1 MQSYL
6 ARLAEASAASHW
18 TAGRNLKTYDASE
31 CAWLH
36 NNECFIG
43 SGAAS
48 IMLAAAKTS
57 TVLARILRTA
67 AVCSQK
73 IIEAEC
79 AEAVATCSWSAEDG
93 GWCTSTL
100 LELEEQKCSAP
111 SPNQAVYPCGV
122 LSTADA
128 CNAQG
133 GCTWDATGDGS
144 CFFDSAAEEG
154 LAPAAPA
161 PAPTTVATDP
171 GRRLRGLPARRL
183 HVAPHDIAPL
193 CSLMAAFQDDHGEAS
208 CRNLTT
214 QAQCLHNSSCSWDAF
229 LAACES
235 AAGPASLAAIAF
247 ADAVDAARF
256 SAVQRGCRSLPS
268 RAACLAPRL
277 GYGGAFTTVHG
288 NTTFPQ
294 AAAAGL
300 AADTTKVA
308 FLRGFRELL
317 GESSGMGFDLIRIT
331 GLTVLQDGS
340 AVVAWVVHFPAGA
353 DALATDFSAK
363 LAKPAA
369 ASAIWALSP
378 AFQVYSGVTVAGVTS
393 ATNVSAGALGL
404 DALNPSDTLTMSA
417 PAPAPSSAG
426 RASLALL
433 AVGACAAAVLL
444 LV

>member
-161 PAPTTVATDP
+161 PAPTTAVGGP
-171 GRRLRGLPARRL
+171 GRRLR
-183 HVAPHDIAPL
+183 
-193 CSLMAAFQDDHGEAS
+193 GEAS